1 MVAAPRPV
9 FQQLSGRYL
18 SQLAACWGLPGTSA
32 CASSGLAA
40 LVPDSGSA
48 AGVRRVRRMR
58 STARVMSVVAT
69 DKTIVPATI
78 ATTAHSGRWAG
89 AAVDGGGG
97 TGAPEGCGE
106 SRPGAA
112 AARPISGARKTA
124 SALSDVRVRR
134 VRGMPR
140 SAGRGCDGAGRW
152 FIWVTHSAAWAAV
165 SGGVFCAPAV
175 QRGGSGIVLGPA
187 WNHGLERRWTCS
199 RHGGGMGESCWP
211 GRLTRHDRAGG

>member
-1 MVAAPRPV
+1 VVAAPRPV

-140 SAGRGCDGAGRW
+140 LAGRGCDGAGRW
-152 FIWVTHSAAWAAV
+152 FIWVTRSAAWAAV
-165 SGGVFCAPAV
+165 LWWLVVRTGSAA
-175 QRGGSGIVLGPA
+175 RGEWNRLGA
-187 WNHGLERRWTCS
+187 GLE
-199 RHGGGMGESCWP
+199 P
-211 GRLTRHDRAGG
+211 RLGTEVDL

>member
-1 MVAAPRPV
+1 MSCSFA
-9 FQQLSGRYL
+9 QGR
-18 SQLAACWGLPGTSA
+18 GTSA
-32 CASSGLAA
+32 CVSSGLAA
-40 LVPDSGSA
+40 LVRDSGSA

-58 STARVMSVVAT
+58 STARVMSVVAA
-69 DKTIVPATI
+69 DKTTVPATI
-78 ATTAHSGRWAG
+78 ATTAHSGKWAG

-97 TGAPEGCGE
+97 GTGVPEGSGR

-112 AARPISGARKTA
+112 ARQTAGARKTA
-124 SALSDVRVRR
+124 SPLSDVRVRR

-140 SAGRGCDGAGRW
+140 LAGRGCDGAGRW

-187 WNHGLERRWTCS
+187 WNHGLERRWTCG
-199 RHGGGMGESCWP
+199 RHSGGMSGSRWSRRLRDN
-211 GRLTRHDRAGG
+211 GRMGNGY